1 MPDGATYLDQ
11 FRILVSHIGNAMGYV
26 RMIRSGGLRSVSESV
41 AFVPP
46 ADLEDAPK
54 FGDLCAAEGLSEES
68 VKAGEMLDK
77 VKVAKVFCGCTGNS
91 CRVFSSFH
99 GKQDNFVSAQCT
111 EVPDNTMA
119 LHSCDHKSQP

>member
-41 AFVPP
+41 AFVPG
-46 ADLEDAPK
+46 DMEGAPK
-54 FGDLCAAEGLSEES
+54 FGDLCKAEGLSEES

-77 VKVAKVFCGCTGNS
+77 VKAANDVA
-91 CRVFSSFH
+91 
-99 GKQDNFVSAQCT
+99 
-111 EVPDNTMA
+111 
-119 LHSCDHKSQP
+119 

>member
-41 AFVPP
+41 AFVPE
-46 ADLEDAPK
+46 LEGAPK

-77 VKVAKVFCGCTGNS
+77 VKVANDGKYFDSLSYMMEKLSCSTVLGGKMFKMFCKIISDLSTWP
-91 CRVFSSFH
+91 V
-99 GKQDNFVSAQCT
+99 
-111 EVPDNTMA
+111 
-119 LHSCDHKSQP
+119 LHAAAIL

>member
-46 ADLEDAPK
+46 ADLEGAPK

-77 VKVAKVFCGCTGNS
+77 VVKVATDDGKGLVNETILLRQNIDDFETG
-91 CRVFSSFH
+91 
-99 GKQDNFVSAQCT
+99 A
-111 EVPDNTMA
+111 M
-119 LHSCDHKSQP
+119 LLKSQGGSDDSTSEEIH

>member
-41 AFVPP
+41 AFVPE
-46 ADLEDAPK
+46 LEGAPK

-77 VKVAKVFCGCTGNS
+77 VKAATDGKHFESLSYTRGKFDLFYSLGRQIAPKV
-91 CRVFSSFH
+91 
-99 GKQDNFVSAQCT
+99 
-111 EVPDNTMA
+111 
-119 LHSCDHKSQP
+119 L

>member
-41 AFVPP
+41 AFVPE
-46 ADLEDAPK
+46 LEGAPK

-77 VKVAKVFCGCTGNS
+77 VNVATDVID
-91 CRVFSSFH
+91 FSSSSKIYRFSFVL
-99 GKQDNFVSAQCT
+99 QDPA
-111 EVPDNTMA
+111 A
-119 LHSCDHKSQP
+119 G

>member
-46 ADLEDAPK
+46 ADLEGAPK

-77 VKVAKVFCGCTGNS
+77 VVKVATDDGKG
-91 CRVFSSFH
+91 H

-111 EVPDNTMA
+111 ERGPGMILIWHY